1 MKKLLKSALF
11 NIAFVHSLF
20 YIAIYKIFRVR
31 YSAMATMISTISGRY
46 GMYVRENFYS
56 HTLAKCGK
64 NLQVGFGAF
73 IVYSDVEIGDNC
85 AIEEYAIVSKC
96 TIGNDVIISAKC
108 SIMSGGN
115 HHDVDDLETPFRYSL
130 AELKRVYLGD
140 NLWIGTHAV
149 IMSDVAPHTVVG
161 AGAVV
166 TKTFEPYSVIG
177 GVPAK
182 LIRKRGR
189 DEKANMS

>member
-1 MKKLLKSALF
+1 MKKFLKSILF

-20 YIAIYKIFRVR
+20 YIALYKLFKIR
-31 YSAMATMISTISGRY
+31 YSSVATMISTIIGRY
-46 GMYVRENFYS
+46 GMYVRENYYR

-64 NLQVGFGAF
+64 NLQVGYGAF

-85 AIEEYAIVSKC
+85 AIEEYAIISKC
-96 TIGNDVIISAKC
+96 TIGNDVIISARC
-108 SIMSGGN
+108 SVMSGGN
-115 HHDVDDLETPFRYSL
+115 HHEVDNLETPFRYSFG
-130 AELKRVYLGD
+130 ELKRVYLGD

-149 IMSDVAPHTVVG
+149 IMNDIAPHTVVG

-166 TKTFEPYSVIG
+166 TKTFDPYSVIG

-182 LIRKRGR
+182 LIRKRG
-189 DEKANMS
+189 KNANADMS

>member
-1 MKKLLKSALF
+1 MKKILKSALF
-11 NIAFVHSLF
+11 NIAFLHSVF
-20 YIAIYKIFRVR
+20 YIALFKILKIR
-31 YSAMATMISTISGRY
+31 YSAVATMMATIPGRY
-46 GMYVRENFYS
+46 GMYVRENYYK

-64 NLQVGFGAF
+64 NLQVGYGAF

-96 TIGNDVIISAKC
+96 TIGNDVIISARC

-115 HHDVDDLETPFRYSL
+115 HHDVDDIETPFRYSF
-130 AELKRVYLGD
+130 AEFRRVILGD

-149 IMSDVAPHTVVG
+149 IMNDVSSHTVVG

-166 TKTFEPYSVIG
+166 TKVFEPYSVIA

-182 LIRKRGR
+182 FIRKRGKNA
-189 DEKANMS
+189 DANMS

>member
-56 HTLAKCGK
+56 RTLAKCGK

-115 HHDVDDLETPFRYSL
+115 HHDVDDLETPFRYSF
-130 AELKRVYLGD
+130 AEFKRVYLGD